1 MKKERKL
8 ELMNN
13 MFNPRN
19 VAIVG
24 GTDNIMKIGAFSVLN
39 IRSCGYKKNSYVIN
53 PNPRYKDKKI
63 FGLEVYPSL
72 DKCPEKIDL
81 VGIVVPPK
89 AVINTVKEAIDCDI
103 HTAAIITAGFGE
115 VKTED
120 RQTKN
125 KELIKIADKG
135 DLIFVGPN
143 SMGLYTS
150 EDRNSP
156 LHLGFGVMTPMPG
169 NIAIISQSGT
179 IGTLLCSSINKIKY
193 FVSSG
198 NEASLLLEDYLEY
211 FSMND
216 EIDVISLFIEG
227 LRDAPRFKRL
237 AGRIKKPI
245 VLFKA
250 GITKSGSR
258 AANSHTG
265 SISGSAKIYKAIAKQ
280 KGIIYTDNITEF
292 IHLTKGCSFLLPL
305 PEHYPLRIGIVSG
318 GGGIAVHLADLCE
331 KHGLHIVDLKNKPD
345 GKRLINE
352 ISDLLPFFWSKNNP
366 FDLVA
371 TRDFDL
377 FPKLTELIFKY
388 DLFDVLITQ
397 TSALFKNFINTFKPV
412 DSFGKKMKKMMSSAM
427 DAISN
432 KNKEKEIELCLKYPE
447 KKIIFISP
455 IMDFNDPVFD
465 EYNENKILV
474 VGGNPEM
481 APIVLKKLQDYQKF
495 YLD

>member
-1 MKKERKL
+1 MKREKKL
-8 ELMNN
+8 ELMQT

-39 IRSCGYKKNSYVIN
+39 IRSCGYRKNAYIIN
-53 PNPRYKDKKI
+53 PNPKYKNKKI
-63 FGLEVYPSL
+63 FGLDVYPSL

-81 VGIVVPPK
+81 VGVVVPPRS
-89 AVINTVKEAIDCDI
+89 VIDTVKQAIDCDI

-120 RQTKN
+120 RQAKN
-125 KELIKIADKG
+125 RELIDIAEKG

-150 EDRNSP
+150 EDSNSP
-156 LHLGFGVMTPMPG
+156 LHLGFGVMTPKPG

-211 FSMND
+211 FSKND
-216 EIDVISLFIEG
+216 EVDTISLFIEG
-227 LRDAPRFKRL
+227 LRDAKRFQRL
-237 AGRIKKPI
+237 SSKINKPI

-258 AANSHTG
+258 AANTHTG
-265 SISGSAKIYKAIAKQ
+265 SISGSEKIYKAIAKQ

-292 IHLTKGCSFLLPL
+292 IHLTKGSSFLLPL
-305 PEHYPLRIGIVSG
+305 PKHYPLRIGIVSG
-318 GGGIAVHLADLCE
+318 GGGIGVHLADLCE
-331 KHGLHIVDLKNKPD
+331 KHGLHVVDLKKEPMGD
-345 GKRLINE
+345 RLINE
-352 ISDLLPFFWSKNNP
+352 ISDFLPFFWSKNNP

-371 TRDFDL
+371 TRDFNL

-388 DLFDVLITQ
+388 DLFDVIITQ
-397 TSALFKNFINTFKPV
+397 TSVLFKKFLSTFQPM
-412 DSFGKKMKKMMSSAM
+412 DEFGRKMKKMMSSAM
-427 DAISN
+427 GAIAKEN
-432 KNKEKEIELCLKYPE
+432 KKREIELCLKYSK
-447 KKIIFISP
+447 KKIVFISP
-455 IMDFNDPVFD
+455 ITDFNDPIFD
-465 EYNENKILV
+465 DYNDNKILV

-481 APIVLKKLQDYQKF
+481 AAIVLKKLQDYQKIH
-495 YLD
+495 LD